1 MSSAAQHNPPLRV
14 LAIAPHSFYIDR
26 GTPIDVD
33 ILLRA
38 LSERGCT
45 VDLACYH
52 EGEAR
57 DYPGLTIHRIEPGEG
72 KLDNI
77 GPGFSGKKLKADRLL
92 HTLAMGLAMQNDYD
106 VVHAGEEAV
115 FIAMRIARKLGVPY
129 VYDMDSSIAQQM
141 VEKMPWLRPVA
152 FGFNWFEA
160 RAIRGAVACA
170 PVCHALGDLAKARG
184 AKHYEVLHDISQIDP
199 DAMNAGDRDLRA
211 ELGLSGPVFM
221 YVGNFE
227 PYQGVE
233 LLLQGFAESMKRGTE
248 ASLVIA
254 GGSDEHLA
262 EYRLEA
268 ANLGL
273 DGHAHFIG
281 RWPVD
286 KLGELLGQADVLVAP
301 RTRGINTPQKIFPY
315 MHSGKA
321 VLLTD
326 LPTHTQIVDDTV
338 CMLGQPT
345 PAGFANAIDRLA
357 SDAELRARLGA
368 AGRAFVERDHVYE
381 AHRRR
386 VDRLY
391 DFVESRLPG
400 RQNPAAAGPGDA
412 GSPSDSI
419 PHPTPNLA
427 ETTA

>member
-1 MSSAAQHNPPLRV
+1 MSSADRDNTPLRV
-14 LAIAPHSFYIDR
+14 LVIAPHSFYIDR

-38 LSERGCT
+38 LAERGCT

-52 EGEAR
+52 DGQGR

-72 KLDNI
+72 NLANI

-92 HTLAMGLAMQNDYD
+92 YRLAKKLVCENDYD

-115 FIAMRIARKLGVPY
+115 FMAMRIQRKLGVPY

-141 VEKMPWLRPVA
+141 VEKMPWLKPVA
-152 FGFNWFEA
+152 FGFNWFEG
-160 RAIRGAVACA
+160 RAIRKAVACA

-184 AKHYEVLHDISQIDP
+184 ARHYEVLHDISQIDP
-199 DAMNAGDRDLRA
+199 DSLTSDGALRA
-211 ELGLSGPVFM
+211 ERGLTGPVFM

-233 LLLQGFAESMKRGTE
+233 LLLRGFAESMKRGTK
-248 ASLVIA
+248 ADLVIA

-262 EYRLEA
+262 EYRLKA
-268 ANLGL
+268 SGLGL

-286 KLGELLGQADVLVAP
+286 ELGDLLAQADVLVAP

-326 LPTHTQIVDDTV
+326 LPTHTQIVDAEV
-338 CMLGQPT
+338 CMLGEPT
-345 PAGFANAIDRLA
+345 PAGFADAIDTLA
-357 SDAELRARLGA
+357 TDADLRARLGA
-368 AGRAFVERDHVYE
+368 AGRAFVEKDHVFA

-391 DFVESRLPG
+391 DYVESRLPG
-400 RQNPAAAGPGDA
+400 RPSPAAGPA
-412 GSPSDSI
+412 RASD
-419 PHPTPNLA
+419 PDPTPNPKSDLA

>member
-1 MSSAAQHNPPLRV
+1 MSSPDRDNQPLRV

-33 ILLRA
+33 ILVRA
-38 LSERGCT
+38 LAERGCA

-52 EGEAR
+52 EGEHR
-57 DYPGLTIHRIEPGEG
+57 EYPGLAIHRIEAGPE
-72 KLDNI
+72 LANI
-77 GPGFSGKKLKADRLL
+77 GPGFSGKKLRADRRLYK
-92 HTLAMGLAMQNDYD
+92 LAMSLALQNDYD

-115 FIAMRIARKLGVPY
+115 FMAMRIRSKLGVPY

-152 FGFNWFEA
+152 FGFNAFEA
-160 RAIRGAVACA
+160 RAIRKAVACA

-184 AKHYEVLHDISQIDP
+184 ARHYEVLHDISQIDP
-199 DAMNAGDRDLRA
+199 DSMTAGDRDLGE
-211 ELGLSGPVFM
+211 ELGLEGPVFM

-233 LLLQGFAESMKRGTE
+233 LLLQGFAESMKRGTK

-262 EYRLEA
+262 EYRHKA
-268 ANLGL
+268 SALGL

-281 RWPVD
+281 RWPVND
-286 KLGELLGQADVLVAP
+286 LGDLLTQADVLVAP

-321 VLLTD
+321 VLLTE

-345 PAGFANAIDRLA
+345 PSGFADSIDTLA
-357 SDAELRARLGA
+357 NDAGLRDRLGA
-368 AGRAFVERDHVYE
+368 AGRAFVERDHVYA

-391 DFVESRLPG
+391 DYVEAQLPG
-400 RQNPAAAGPGDA
+400 RRVPTPGSSTA
-412 GSPSDSI
+412 SDSSSDSS
-419 PHPTPNLA
+419 PHTKSNLA